1 MSLLG
6 DLIRNLFTKPST
18 VLFPTEK
25 LPVPEC
31 FRGRV
36 RFTEEKCIGCSRCAL
51 VCPAQCITMVA
62 DQKEIEV
69 KGRKI
74 TRKKRPRIKV
84 LRCIRCGLCED
95 ACPSE
100 AIRLTR
106 EFSVSGPECEVEEA

>member
-6 DLIRNLFTKPST
+6 DLISNLFRKPGT
-18 VLFPTEK
+18 VLFPAEN

-31 FRGRV
+31 FRGRI
-36 RFTEEKCIGCSRCAL
+36 RITEDKCIGCSRCAL
-51 VCPAQCITMVA
+51 VCPSQCILMVP

-100 AIRLTR
+100 AIHLTR
-106 EFSVSGPECEVEEA
+106 EFSMSGTVCETEEM